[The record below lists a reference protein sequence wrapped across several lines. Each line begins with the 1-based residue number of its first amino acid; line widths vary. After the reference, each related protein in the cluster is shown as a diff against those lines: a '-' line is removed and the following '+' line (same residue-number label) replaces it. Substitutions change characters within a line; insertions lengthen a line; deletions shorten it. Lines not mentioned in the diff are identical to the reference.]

1 MRVKYNLKNL
11 FSKEKQNKTKNLKKT
26 KLSTKKEK
34 WTSIHDNPKL
44 KFYTYLYD
52 GDSAEENLNGEEV
65 LRGRNW

>member
-11 FSKEKQNKTKNLKKT
+11 FSKNKIKQKNLKKT

-65 LRGRNW
+65 LRG